1 MKKLYLVV
9 GASGSGKDY
18 IVDKLCRE
26 LNMTRCI
33 SRTTRPKRGN
43 DDKHIF
49 VSNLQAL
56 EEIPRS
62 VAYSDYNGYHYY
74 VLSDDL
80 KNIDFYI
87 IDVKGVQS
95 LKKYMETHDDLDDI
109 SIEVLYINAPA
120 MIRYSNM
127 KKRGDKFKDRLR
139 RLKIDKTEF
148 EGFKGDSNFRSSD
161 ELYDYFRMKNIFDE
175 YKRRSDRIRE
185 FYNVYN
191 EEKE

>member
-74 VLSDDL
+74 VLPDDL

-95 LKKYMETHDDLDDI
+95 LKKYIETHDDLDDI

-120 MIRYSNM
+120 MIRYLNM